1 MFRNGD
7 NTIGATTDDLYVNSP
22 QKKLTKVG
30 VSLRTPTSKTFL
42 KTHQSPPP

>member
-7 NTIGATTDDLYVNSP
+7 NTIGATTDTLYVNSP

-30 VSLRTPTSKTFL
+30 SFKKSNHLFTGKPRSD
-42 KTHQSPPP
+42 